1 VKIVLTVACCGWQ
14 SALDEKLAAIEQN
27 KVDLIALVKQT
38 SAKLKFTLNG
48 SVARDLDYLSTKLQT
63 SQERLASLN
72 AATDEALHVLSGA
85 TSDCP
90 EINVCQF
97 SLLWHCPTE
106 GGHQAMLRF
115 LPLSIR
121 PSVPYLLTHKQCL
134 PVRVMI
140 TVEH

>member
-48 SVARDLDYLSTKLQT
+48 SIARDLDYLSTKLQT

-72 AATDEALHVLSGA
+72 AATDEALHVLSGT

-97 SLLWHCPTE
+97 SLVGAKLQATNRVPRPVDRGTATRY
-106 GGHQAMLRF
+106 GG
-115 LPLSIR
+115 
-121 PSVPYLLTHKQCL
+121 
-134 PVRVMI
+134 
-140 TVEH
+140 